1 MDKQAVREAVW
12 DAFEAGDQAR
22 FPFPPRDRIPNFA
35 GADAACERLTETP
48 EWAAAATLKCNP
60 DAPQLPVRR
69 AALRA
74 GKTVYVAQPR
84 LRDSDPFLRLDPEGL
99 AADDDADLP
108 TVDDATTVSGVSTH
122 GTPVGPEEVPHV
134 DLVVSG
140 SVAVTTD
147 GARIG
152 KGEGYSDLEWGVL
165 RELDAVD
172 SQAQRASSS
181 RTQSDDSQAQ
191 RASDSRTQSGGDET
205 TVATTVHELSVV
217 DGPESA
223 LAGRGEDGDS
233 AVTLPEPDAHDVPL
247 DLIVTPERTVRTET
261 PYPRPSGIDW
271 DALDSERLDAIPVL
285 AERAPGRK

>member
-22 FPFPPRDRIPNFA
+22 FPFPPHDRIPNFA
-35 GADAACERLTETP
+35 GADAACERLTATA
-48 EWAAAATLKCNP
+48 EWADAATLKCNP

-84 LRDSDPFLRLDPEGL
+84 LRDPDPFLRLDPEAID
-99 AADDDADLP
+99 AADDA
-108 TVDDATTVSGVSTH
+108 TIDDATTVSGISTH
-122 GTPVGPEEVPHV
+122 GTPVAPEAVPHV

-172 SQAQRASSS
+172 
-181 RTQSDDSQAQ
+181 DDTA
-191 RASDSRTQSGGDET
+191 
-205 TVATTVHELSVV
+205 VATTVHELSVI
-217 DGPESA
+217 DGPSSAVAGAREGESE
-223 LAGRGEDGDS
+223 GDGDGDARTDAS
-233 AVTLPEPDAHDVPL
+233 PEPAAHDVPL
-247 DLIVTPERTVRTET
+247 DLITTPERTIRAET
-261 PYPRPSGIDW
+261 TDDRPSGIDW
-271 DALDSERLDAIPVL
+271 DALDAERLDEIPVL
-285 AERAPGRK
+285 AERAPERK